1 MNPSSVLLAAIASG
15 GLAGALI
22 GFLVASQTGS
32 ESTASIPVEV
42 NTTGDTD
49 TQLAMLRQQLGDMES
64 RLSSVELRS
73 TVTTARA
80 PQTAPVE
87 GLDEIRELLAA
98 LQEPNAPAPP
108 QLRSMV
114 DRALNDREA
123 AEEAEEQARR
133 EEQRLER
140 IDRRVTDL
148 ASELGMDATQSKS
161 MKDALYAYET
171 GRDEMF
177 RSFRNP
183 GSINMDRDTIRST
196 MEEQRNSLNTQV
208 QTFLTPVQY
217 EGFLEEYSSRS
228 WGGRDGGR
236 GGGGGGRGGGF

>member
-98 LQEPNAPAPP
+98 LVAVYE
-108 QLRSMV
+108 LE
-114 DRALNDREA
+114 DRKKGETEEA
-123 AEEAEEQARR
+123 ARVRDLSFYVQVFVLLLMVVGVTVYARK
-133 EEQRLER
+133 QRLEHAANWSWSR
-140 IDRRVTDL
+140 FFFGVR
-148 ASELGMDATQSKS
+148 
-161 MKDALYAYET
+161 T
-171 GRDEMF
+171 GVP
-177 RSFRNP
+177 SA
-183 GSINMDRDTIRST
+183 
-196 MEEQRNSLNTQV
+196 
-208 QTFLTPVQY
+208 
-217 EGFLEEYSSRS
+217 
-228 WGGRDGGR
+228 
-236 GGGGGGRGGGF
+236 